1 MRFFCE
7 RIISAALLGL
17 VMMAAIT
24 AASQTRAAGP
34 VQIVLLSQGTPVTS
48 ISVGQGNLKQVD
60 VKQMFFRASG
70 QAGNSQDVTAQATW
84 IVADPSIAFVFR
96 GTIIGKKIGSTI
108 VTVTKGPA
116 HGSILVTV
124 TAPPALLS
132 IAVMEPDS
140 GIGLGGHKQFD
151 AIGGYADNSSKDI
164 TTSVSWSSSAPTVAS
179 IDNGGLA
186 SGGGAPGRPQH
197 HPLPRTKVRSPPS
210 GGVYV
215 PSRS

>member
-84 IVADPSIAFVFR
+84 IAADPSIAFVFR

-132 IAVMEPDS
+132 IAVIEPDS

-151 AIGGYADNSSKDI
+151 AIGVYADNSSKDI
-164 TTSVSWSSSAPTVAS
+164 TTSVSLSSSAPTVAS
-179 IDNGGLA
+179 IHNA
-186 SGGGAPGRPQH
+186 GRRIRLVIPPTPPP
-197 HPLPRTKVRSPPS
+197 PLPRRNKGRGPPS
-210 GGVYV
+210 RGVGS
-215 PSRS
+215 P

>member
-124 TAPPALLS
+124 TAPPPLLS
-132 IAVMEPDS
+132 IPVIEPDP
-140 GIGLGGHKQFD
+140 
-151 AIGGYADNSSKDI
+151 
-164 TTSVSWSSSAPTVAS
+164 PT
-179 IDNGGLA
+179 DL
-186 SGGGAPGRPQH
+186 PHH
-197 HPLPRTKVRSPPS
+197 HPFHPIAPHANTPPN
-210 GGVYV
+210 
-215 PSRS
+215 